1 VSREEHDPGSD
12 AVSVRQAIRAAKA
25 GAASNLVLAFTKI
38 AAGVFGHTYAL
49 VADGIESLADVVS
62 SLIVWGGVA
71 LGAQPADEDHPYGHG
86 KAESLAAA
94 AVSAILL
101 VAAVAIVIQAVQEI
115 RHPHQ
120 FPEVWTLGVLLGVVL
135 LKAVLAHRVKEVSV
149 RSGSAAVEA
158 DAAHHLS
165 DAITSAAAF
174 VGISAAL
181 LGRKLG
187 GGPRWASADDWAA
200 LVAAVVIARNG
211 VAMFLAALH
220 DLMDRTPGE
229 AVLTPLRLAA
239 LSVPGVHAIEQLA
252 ARRVGI
258 GYRVT
263 VHVQADPETT
273 LRDAHAIGGRVKYA
287 MCRVGIR
294 IQSVLVHMEP
304 FQDYSNDLIQPPS
317 TGIDA
322 PVV

>member
-1 VSREEHDPGSD
+1 MSPDQHDPESD
-12 AVSVRQAIRAAKA
+12 AASVRQAIRAAQA

-101 VAAVAIVIQAVQEI
+101 AAAIGIVVQAVREI
-115 RHPHQ
+115 RVPHR
-120 FPEVWTLGVLLGVVL
+120 FPEAWTLGVLLVVVI
-135 LKAVLAHRVKEVSV
+135 LKALLARRVKTVGEN
-149 RSGSAAVEA
+149 SGSAAVEA

-181 LGRKLG
+181 LGRKFG
-187 GGPRWASADDWAA
+187 GGQRWAAADDWAA
-200 LVAAVVIARNG
+200 LVAAVVISRNG
-211 VAMFLAALH
+211 FAMFLAAFH

-229 AVLTPLRLAA
+229 TVLAPLRTAA
-239 LSVPGVHAIEQLA
+239 LSVRGVCAIEQLA

-263 VHVQADPETT
+263 VHVQANPDTT
-273 LRDAHAIGGRVKYA
+273 LSDAHAIGGRVKYA
-287 MCRVGIR
+287 MCRVGLR

-304 FQDYSNDLIQPPS
+304 YDDYSRERIQPPS

>member
-1 VSREEHDPGSD
+1 VSRDEQDPD
-12 AVSVRQAIRAAKA
+12 DETLSVRQAIRAAQA
-25 GAASNLVLAFTKI
+25 GVASNLVLAIAKV
-38 AAGVFGHTYAL
+38 AAGIAGHTYAL

-86 KAESLAAA
+86 RAESLAAA
-94 AVSAILL
+94 ATSVILL
-101 VAAVAIVIQAVQEI
+101 AAAVGIAVEAIQEI
-115 RHPHQ
+115 RLPHR
-120 FPEVWTLGVLLGVVL
+120 FPAPWTLGVLLGVVIV
-135 LKAVLAHRVKEVSV
+135 KSVLARRVKLVG
-149 RSGSAAVEA
+149 RNSGSAAVEA
-158 DAAHHLS
+158 DAAHHMS

-174 VGISAAL
+174 IGISTAL
-181 LGRKLG
+181 LGRHYG
-187 GGPRWASADDWAA
+187 GGPGWAAADDWAA
-200 LVAAVVIARNG
+200 LVAALVIARNG
-211 VAMFLAALH
+211 IAMLLAALH

-229 AVLTPLRLAA
+229 AVLTPLRNAA
-239 LSVPGVHAIEQLA
+239 LSVPGVRAIEQLA

-263 VHVQADPETT
+263 VHIQADPHTT
-273 LRDAHAIGGRVKYA
+273 LAAAHALGGRVKYA
-287 MCRVGIR
+287 MCHAGLR

-304 FQDYSNDLIQPPS
+304 FDGYNSERIQPPS